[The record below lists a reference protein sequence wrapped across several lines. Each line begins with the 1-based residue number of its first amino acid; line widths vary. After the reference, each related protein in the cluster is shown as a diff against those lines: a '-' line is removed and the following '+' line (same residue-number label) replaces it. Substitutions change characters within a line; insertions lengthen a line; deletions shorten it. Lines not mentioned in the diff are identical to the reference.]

1 MAAIRLILL
10 FGHKVNW
17 NAGPMDISRFSFFG
31 NAANDAQL
39 LAQWRS
45 APLTFRAGDALPN
58 AHSDDYD
65 VIVREHATP
74 DHFARAADLLLRY
87 RFYPPDVML
96 HTSDFEQQRRRMKV
110 GDRIVQRIHILPGLD
125 VLTMNEVVRVTNEP
139 RHAGFAYATTQKH
152 DEVGQWSA
160 EVTLDDAGALHL
172 RIHSIGKANLP
183 FFMRPIARRIQLR
196 AHRRGIDTF
205 KAALG

>member
-1 MAAIRLILL
+1 ME
-10 FGHKVNW
+10 
-17 NAGPMDISRFSFFG
+17 ISRFSLFG
-31 NAANDAQL
+31 NTAQDTQL

-45 APLTFRAGDALPN
+45 APLTYHAGDALPD

-65 VIVREHATP
+65 VIVRERATR

-96 HTSDFEQQRRRMKV
+96 HTSDFNQARRRMKA
-110 GDRIVQRIHILPGLD
+110 GDRIVQRIRVLSGLD
-125 VLTMNEVVRVTNEP
+125 VLTMNEVVRVTNAP
-139 RHAGFAYATTQKH
+139 RTAGFAYATTQKH
-152 DEVGQWSA
+152 DEIGLWSA
-160 EVTLDDAGALHL
+160 EVALDDAGALHL
-172 RIHSIGKANLP
+172 RIHSMGKANLP

-196 AHRRGIDTF
+196 AHRRGIETF

>member
-1 MAAIRLILL
+1 MEIA
-10 FGHKVNW
+10 
-17 NAGPMDISRFSFFG
+17 RFSFFG
-31 NAANDAQL
+31 NAAHDAQL

-45 APLTFRAGDALPN
+45 AALTHRAGDALPD

-65 VIVREHATP
+65 VIVREHATR

-96 HTSDFEQQRRRMKV
+96 HTSDFDQQRRRMKA
-110 GDRIVQRIHILPGLD
+110 GDRIVQRIRLLPALD
-125 VLTMNEVVRVTNEP
+125 VLTMNEVVRVTNTP
-139 RHAGFAYATTQKH
+139 RNAGFTYATTAKH

-160 EVTLDDAGALHL
+160 DVTLNDAGVLHL
-172 RIHSIGKANLP
+172 RIQSIGKANLP
-183 FFMRPIARRIQLR
+183 FFMRPFARRIQLR
-196 AHRRGIDTF
+196 AHRRGIETF

>member
-1 MAAIRLILL
+1 
-10 FGHKVNW
+10 
-17 NAGPMDISRFSFFG
+17 MDISRFSFFA
-31 NAANDAQL
+31 NAANDVAL

-58 AHSDDYD
+58 AHTDDYD
-65 VIVREHATP
+65 VVVRNHATA

-96 HTSDFEQQRRRMKV
+96 HTSDFDQQRRRMRA
-110 GDRIVQRIHILPGLD
+110 GDRIVQRIRLFPGFD
-125 VLTMNEVVRVTNEP
+125 VLTMNEVTRVTNAP
-139 RHAGFAYATTQKH
+139 RCAGFTYTTTAKH
-152 DEVGQWSA
+152 DEVGQWSVDVA
-160 EVTLDDAGALHL
+160 LDDAGALHL

-183 FFMRPIARRIQLR
+183 LFLRSIARFIQLR
-196 AHRRGIDTF
+196 AHRRGIATF